1 MKKLDIPMLLLACLV
16 VLLFILVALAI
27 ALRSVWAIILCIIL
41 AFAVFGYGI
50 SKKKK
55 RKG

>member
-1 MKKLDIPMLLLACLV
+1 MKKIDFPMLLLACLV
-16 VLLFILVALAI
+16 VLLFILVGLAI
-27 ALRSVWAIILCIIL
+27 AFRSVWGIILCVIL